1 MKNFRGWE
9 VQLQDGTILREGK
22 IEWKEVPKKAIIRLT
37 LFYDQRRWDLTNK
50 EAYFVKNRASVVPGV
65 PESFRLERRSIGF
78 YEGAKKVCYTVDEHT
93 GQFKLEV
100 IDNS

>member
-9 VQLQDGTILREGK
+9 VQLKDGTALREGK

-37 LFYDQRRWDLTNK
+37 LFFDQRRWDLTGK
-50 EAYFVKNRASVVPGV
+50 EAYFVKTRASVVPGV
-65 PESFRLERRSIGF
+65 PESFCIERRTIGW
-78 YEGAKKVCYTVDEHT
+78 YEGAKKICYNVDEAT
-93 GQFKLEV
+93 GKFSMEV